1 MNGITSYR
9 KNIGH
14 QVDIVATTPAGCRS
28 TFHGTLLSCSS
39 TSLWLVDGADA
50 DVIVPMAAT
59 RASVGGTTG
68 RPSVR
73 PRCRR

>member
-50 DVIVPMAAT
+50 DVIVPMSQVCELLPA
-59 RASVGGTTG
+59 
-68 RPSVR
+68 
-73 PRCRR
+73 